1 MKSLRRAAMI
11 GLLFALPVTA
21 SAQTAYPDRTIRFIV
36 SASAAGGTDIIA
48 RLVAQQLN
56 ALWNQPVIVEN
67 RTGGGGNIS
76 AQFVARSQPDGYT
89 LFVTFGGILTINPFL
104 FKELGFDPDKDFIPI
119 TSLASSAF
127 VMSVNPSVPAKTVNE
142 FIAYAKSKQP
152 TKLNWASTNKGSP
165 DHLSGELFSLM
176 SGVPMNHIPYR
187 GGADALLDILG
198 DRVPMG
204 YISIPAALAHFRA
217 GKLIPLGVTNNAR
230 SPLLPEVPAIS
241 EALPDFN
248 VQTWFGVWAPA
259 GTPPAVVE
267 KIYAGIKEVL
277 QTEAVRQKL
286 VANGYTPGGAP
297 SAEFGKFVK
306 DETGKYGKIIQSIGL
321 EKN

>member
-1 MKSLRRAAMI
+1 M
-11 GLLFALPVTA
+11 
-21 SAQTAYPDRTIRFIV
+21 
-36 SASAAGGTDIIA
+36 
-48 RLVAQQLN
+48 
-56 ALWNQPVIVEN
+56 
-67 RTGGGGNIS
+67 
-76 AQFVARSQPDGYT
+76 
-89 LFVTFGGILTINPFL
+89 TFGGIITINPFL

-127 VMSVNPSVPAKTVNE
+127 VMSVNSSVPAKTVQE

-152 TKLNWASTNKGSP
+152 TRLNWASTNKGSP

-176 SGVPMNHIPYR
+176 SSVPMNHIPYR

-204 YISIPAALAHFRA
+204 YISIPAALTHFRA
-217 GKLIPLGVTNNAR
+217 GKLIPLGVTNNER
-230 SPLLPEVPAIS
+230 SPLLPDVPAIA
-241 EALPDFN
+241 EALPGFN
-248 VQTWFGVWAPA
+248 VQTWFGVWAPT

-277 QTEAVRQKL
+277 QTESVREKL
-286 VANGYTPGGAP
+286 ATNGYTPGGAP
-297 SAEFGKFVK
+297 PAEFSTFVK
-306 DETGKYGKIIQSIGL
+306 DETVKYGKIIQSIGL